1 MTYTLRIEPKA
12 SYLHAIVTGVN
23 SLENVTGYLEELAR
37 ECAARECFR
46 VLIEERL
53 EGPRLKT
60 MDVFRVASQSGK
72 PLVSEMRAIAFV
84 DVNAVGD
91 MMQFAED
98 VAVNRGLPVRMFRTV
113 AQAEQ
118 WLVQAETSGGDPP
131 LPPRPREQLAN

>member
-1 MTYTLRIEPKA
+1 MTYVLRIEPKN
-12 SYLHAIVTGVN
+12 SYLHAIVTGAN
-23 SLENVTGYLEELAR
+23 SLENVVGYMEQLAH
-37 ECAARECFR
+37 ECAARDCFR

-53 EGPRLKT
+53 EGPRLQT

-72 PLVSEMRAIAFV
+72 PLASQMRAIAFV

-98 VAVNRGLPVRMFRTV
+98 VAVNRGLPVRMFQTV

-118 WLVQAETSGGDPP
+118 WLAQAELSGGTPD
-131 LPPRPREQLAN
+131 LPPRPREPLRN

>member
-1 MTYTLRIEPKA
+1 MTYVLRIEPRA
-12 SYLHAIVTGVN
+12 DYLHAIVTGAN
-23 SLENVTGYLEELAR
+23 SLENVVGYMEQLAH
-37 ECAARECFR
+37 ECAARQCFR

-72 PLVSEMRAIAFV
+72 PLVSQMRAIAFV

-98 VAVNRGLPVRMFRTV
+98 VAVNRGLPVRVFATV
-113 AQAEQ
+113 EQAAQ
-118 WLVQAETSGGDPP
+118 WLLQTEVTES
-131 LPPRPREQLAN
+131 RE